1 MRPKLYA
8 KRISGVTRR
17 VRSTIAALNMRTFS
31 GVRDIKSKLLSRPK
45 SCAAVLP
52 VMMVSSIP
60 FYDLESISPSKIA
73 QTLKEWSAAS
83 SSAASIP
90 GVAACATT
98 ASLHLALAP
107 AFANTCAHKRLWRA
121 DTIASA
127 VSTAPRNDTRLE
139 VIGEPAGEVAAGS
152 NNPESSFGTSLVS
165 HLLER
170 ERARNKTSSRRVF
183 PSVVSSNRC
192 EREHALQPC
201 LTRNAV
207 ARRTFLAAAAHFI
220 ITVLPLETAQARE
233 IACA

>member
-8 KRISGVTRR
+8 KRISGVTKR
-17 VRSTIAALNMRTFS
+17 VRSTIAALNMHTFS
-31 GVRDIKSKLLSRPK
+31 GVRDIKSKLLSGPK

-60 FYDLESISPSKIA
+60 FHDLESISPSKIA
-73 QTLKEWSAAS
+73 QALKEWSAAS
-83 SSAASIP
+83 SSTAPIP
-90 GVAACATT
+90 GIAACATA

-107 AFANTCAHKRLWRA
+107 AFANACAHKRLWRA
-121 DTIASA
+121 DTIVSA
-127 VSTAPRNDTRLE
+127 VPIAPRNDTCLE
-139 VIGEPAGEVAAGS
+139 VVGEPAGEAAAGS
-152 NNPESSFGTSLVS
+152 NNIFWNVGAVS

-183 PSVVSSNRC
+183 PSVVSGNRC